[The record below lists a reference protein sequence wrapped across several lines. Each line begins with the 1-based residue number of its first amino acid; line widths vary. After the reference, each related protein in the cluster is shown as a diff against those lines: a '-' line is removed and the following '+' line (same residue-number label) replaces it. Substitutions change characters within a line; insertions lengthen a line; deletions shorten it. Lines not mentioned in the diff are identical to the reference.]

1 MYQTSNLTKARYFKM
16 KETINVVFIG
26 LGGRGYGLLNMVL
39 DTMPD
44 VNVVGVCDLYED
56 RTERAKEAV
65 INKRGNTP
73 VATLDYHE
81 LLKMEEVDAVITP
94 SAWDAHVPICIDAMN
109 AGKYVATEVGG
120 AYSVDQ
126 CWELVKT
133 YERTGVPCM
142 MLENCCYGREE
153 LTVLNMIK
161 KGMFGEIIHC
171 EGGYEHDLRDEVA
184 LGHENRHYRLDNYM
198 NRNGELYPTHEL
210 GPIAKYLNINRGNRM
225 ISLTAMSSKARGIN
239 AWIKDNRGED
249 FENANFAFAQ
259 GDIVITCIKCAH
271 GETIV
276 LKHDTTLPRA
286 YSRGNLVHGTKGI
299 WSEDKYG
306 CMFDGSCEGA
316 SWGHRFTDMN
326 EFFPEHEHP
335 LWKDYTAVGGH
346 GGIDYLVMRGFVE
359 AVKAGTQTP
368 IDVYDT
374 ASWMVISCLSEDSIA
389 MGSMPV
395 AIPDFTNGKWIK
407 REPYVRSKYCLEE
420 VCEDLF

>member
-1 MYQTSNLTKARYFKM
+1 M
-16 KETINVVFIG
+16 KESINVVFVG
-26 LGGRGYGLLNMVL
+26 LGCRGYGLLEMVL

-44 VNVVGVCDLYED
+44 VNVIGVCDLYED
-56 RTERAKEAV
+56 RIENARQLV
-65 INKRGNTP
+65 ISKRGTEPAVTTN
-73 VATLDYHE
+73 YHDF
-81 LLKMEEVDAVITP
+81 LKMDEVDAVITP
-94 SAWDAHVPICIDAMN
+94 SSWEAHIPICIDAMN

-142 MLENCCYGREE
+142 LLENCCYGREE
-153 LTVLNMIK
+153 LAVLNMVK
-161 KGMFGEIIHC
+161 KGLFGEILHC

-184 LGHENRHYRLDNYM
+184 LGHQNRHYRLDNYM
-198 NRNGELYPTHEL
+198 HRNGELYPTHEL

-225 ISLTAMSSKARGIN
+225 LSLTAMASKARGVN
-239 AWIKDNRGED
+239 AWIREKRGAD
-249 FENANFAFAQ
+249 FENADYAFAQ
-259 GDIVITCIKCAH
+259 GDIVTTCIKCAH

-306 CMFDGSCEGA
+306 CMFDGTCEGD
-316 SWGHRFTDMN
+316 SWSHTFTDMN

-335 LWKDYTAVGGH
+335 LWKNYTAVGGH
-346 GGIDYLVMRGFVE
+346 GGIDYHAMRGFIE

-395 AIPDFTNGKWIK
+395 AIPDFTNGKWVR
-407 REPYVRSKYCLEE
+407 REPYVRSRYCLEE
-420 VCEDLF
+420 VCE

>member
-1 MYQTSNLTKARYFKM
+1 M

-239 AWIKDNRGED
+239 AWIKENRGED

-316 SWGHRFTDMN
+316 SWAHTFTSMN

-346 GGIDYLVMRGFVE
+346 GGIDYLVMRGFIE

>member
-1 MYQTSNLTKARYFKM
+1 M

>member
-1 MYQTSNLTKARYFKM
+1 M
-16 KETINVVFIG
+16 KETINVVFVG
-26 LGGRGYGLLNMVL
+26 LGGRGRGLLNMVL

-56 RTERAKEAV
+56 RTENAKQDV

-94 SAWDAHVPICIDAMN
+94 SAWDAHIPICIDAMN

-161 KGMFGEIIHC
+161 KGLFGEIIHC

-184 LGHENRHYRLDNYM
+184 LGHMNRHYRLDNYM

-225 ISLTAMSSKARGIN
+225 ISLTAMSSKARGLN
-239 AWIKDNRGED
+239 AWINDNRGAD

-326 EFFPEHEHP
+326 TFFPEHEHP
-335 LWKDYTAVGGH
+335 LWKDYSAVGGH

>member
-1 MYQTSNLTKARYFKM
+1 M

-161 KGMFGEIIHC
+161 KSMFGEIIHC

-306 CMFDGSCEGA
+306 CMFDGSCAGTA
-316 SWGHRFTDMN
+316 SWAHTFTDMN
-326 EFFPEHEHP
+326 TFFPEHEHP

-346 GGIDYLVMRGFVE
+346 GGIDYLVMRGFIE

>member
-1 MYQTSNLTKARYFKM
+1 M

-407 REPYVRSKYCLEE
+407 REPYVRSQYCLEE

>member
-1 MYQTSNLTKARYFKM
+1 M

-161 KGMFGEIIHC
+161 KGLFGEIIHC

>member
-1 MYQTSNLTKARYFKM
+1 M

-306 CMFDGSCEGA
+306 CMFDGSCAGTA
-316 SWGHRFTDMN
+316 SWAHTFTDMN
-326 EFFPEHEHP
+326 TFFPEHEHP

-346 GGIDYLVMRGFVE
+346 GGIDYLVMRGFIE

>member
-1 MYQTSNLTKARYFKM
+1 M
-16 KETINVVFIG
+16 KDSINVVFVG

-56 RTERAKEAV
+56 RTEAGKQAV

-161 KGMFGEIIHC
+161 KGLFGEIIHC

-225 ISLTAMSSKARGIN
+225 ISLTAMSSKARGLN
-239 AWIKDNRGED
+239 AWINDNRGAD

-259 GDIVITCIKCAH
+259 GDIIITCIKCAH

-306 CMFDGSCEGA
+306 CMFDGSCAGTA
-316 SWGHRFTDMN
+316 SWAHTFTDMN
-326 EFFPEHEHP
+326 TFFPEHEHP

-407 REPYVRSKYCLEE
+407 REPYVRSKFCLEE

>member
-1 MYQTSNLTKARYFKM
+1 M
-16 KETINVVFIG
+16 KETINVVFVG
-26 LGGRGYGLLNMVL
+26 LGGRGRGLLNMVL

-56 RTERAKEAV
+56 RTENAKQDV

-94 SAWDAHVPICIDAMN
+94 SAWDAHIPICIDAMN

-153 LTVLNMIK
+153 LTVLNMSK
-161 KGMFGEIIHC
+161 KGLFGEIIHC

-184 LGHENRHYRLDNYM
+184 LGHVNRHYRLDNYM

-225 ISLTAMSSKARGIN
+225 ISLTAMSSKARGLN
-239 AWIKDNRGED
+239 AWINDNRGAD

-326 EFFPEHEHP
+326 TFFPEHEHP

>member
-1 MYQTSNLTKARYFKM
+1 M
-16 KETINVVFIG
+16 KETINVVFVG
-26 LGGRGYGLLNMVL
+26 LGGRGRGLLNMVL

-56 RTERAKEAV
+56 RTENAKQDV

-94 SAWDAHVPICIDAMN
+94 SAWDAHVPVCIDAMN

-225 ISLTAMSSKARGIN
+225 ISLTAMSSKARGLN
-239 AWIKDNRGED
+239 AWINDNRGAD

-306 CMFDGSCEGA
+306 CMFDGSCAGTA
-316 SWGHRFTDMN
+316 SWAHTFTDMN
-326 EFFPEHEHP
+326 TFFPEHEHP

>member
-1 MYQTSNLTKARYFKM
+1 M

-153 LTVLNMIK
+153 LTVLNRIK

>member
-1 MYQTSNLTKARYFKM
+1 M

-225 ISLTAMSSKARGIN
+225 ISLTAMSSKARGLH
-239 AWIKDNRGED
+239 AWINDNRGAD
-249 FENANFAFAQ
+249 FENADFAFAQ

-407 REPYVRSKYCLEE
+407 REPYVRSKFCLEE

>member
-1 MYQTSNLTKARYFKM
+1 M

-239 AWIKDNRGED
+239 AWIKDHRGEH

>member
-1 MYQTSNLTKARYFKM
+1 M

-225 ISLTAMSSKARGIN
+225 ISLTAMSSKARGLH
-239 AWIKDNRGED
+239 AWINDNRGAD
-249 FENANFAFAQ
+249 FENADFAFAQ

-346 GGIDYLVMRGFVE
+346 GGIDYLVMRGFIE

>member
-1 MYQTSNLTKARYFKM
+1 MKARYFKM
-16 KETINVVFIG
+16 KETINVVFVG
-26 LGGRGYGLLNMVL
+26 LGGRGRGLLNMVL

-56 RTERAKEAV
+56 RTENAKQDV

>member
-1 MYQTSNLTKARYFKM
+1 M

-81 LLKMEEVDAVITP
+81 LLKIEEVDAVITP

>member
-1 MYQTSNLTKARYFKM
+1 M
-16 KETINVVFIG
+16 KETINVVFVG
-26 LGGRGYGLLNMVL
+26 LGGRGRGLLNMVL

-56 RTERAKEAV
+56 RTENAKQDV

-94 SAWDAHVPICIDAMN
+94 SAWDAHIPICIDAMN

-126 CWELVKT
+126 CWELVKS

-161 KGMFGEIIHC
+161 KGLFGEIIHC

-184 LGHENRHYRLDNYM
+184 LGHVNRHYRLDNYM

-225 ISLTAMSSKARGIN
+225 ISLTAMSSKARGLN
-239 AWIKDNRGED
+239 AWINDNRGAD

-326 EFFPEHEHP
+326 TFFPEHEHP
-335 LWKDYTAVGGH
+335 LWKDYSAVGGH

>member
-1 MYQTSNLTKARYFKM
+1 M
-16 KETINVVFIG
+16 KESVNVVFVG
-26 LGGRGYGLLNMVL
+26 LGGRGTGLMCMVL

-44 VNVVGVCDLYED
+44 VNVIGVCDLYED
-56 RTERAKEAV
+56 RAENAKKIVTE
-65 INKRGNTP
+65 KRGITP
-73 VATLDYHE
+73 VCTTDYHE
-81 LLKMEEVDAVITP
+81 LLAMPEVDAVITP
-94 SAWDAHVPICIDAMN
+94 SAWDAHIPVCIDAMN

-133 YERTGVPCM
+133 YERTKVPCM

-161 KGMFGEIIHC
+161 KGMFGEVVHC
-171 EGGYEHDLRDEVA
+171 AGGYEHDLRDEVA
-184 LGHENRHYRLDNYM
+184 LGHEMRHYRLDNYM
-198 NRNGELYPTHEL
+198 HRNAELYPTHEL

-225 ISLTAMSSKARGIN
+225 ISLTSMSSKARGVN
-239 AWIKDNRGED
+239 AWIQKNRGED
-249 FENANFAFAQ
+249 FENANYPFAC
-259 GDIVITCIKCAH
+259 GDVVTTCIKCAH

-276 LKHDTTLPRA
+276 LTHDTTLPRA
-286 YSRGNLVHGTKGI
+286 YSRGNLVQGTKGI

-306 CMFDGSCEGA
+306 CLFDGMLDTP
-316 SWGHRFTDMN
+316 SWEHRFIDMN

-335 LWKDYTAVGGH
+335 LWKDYSAVGGH
-346 GGIDYLVMRGFVE
+346 GGIDYLVMRGFIE
-359 AVKAGTQTP
+359 AVKAQTQTP

-374 ASWMVISCLSEDSIA
+374 ASWMVISILSEDSIA
-389 MGSMPV
+389 MGSAPV

-407 REPYVRSKYCLEE
+407 REPYVRSKFCLEE

>member
-1 MYQTSNLTKARYFKM
+1 M

-56 RTERAKEAV
+56 RTEQGKQDV

-161 KGMFGEIIHC
+161 KGMFGELIHC

>member
-1 MYQTSNLTKARYFKM
+1 M

-161 KGMFGEIIHC
+161 KGLFGEVLHC
-171 EGGYEHDLRDEVA
+171 QGGYQHDLRSVSNGMDRD
-184 LGHENRHYRLDNYM
+184 HERAWHYLH
-198 NRNGELYPTHEL
+198 RNAEIYPTHEL
-210 GPIAKYLNINRGNRM
+210 GPIMTYLDIKKADFYKVETTVEIGSRTDILLRM
-225 ISLTAMSSKARGIN
+225 RISSWGISLPPRSAAPTAR
-239 AWIKDNRGED
+239 
-249 FENANFAFAQ
+249 
-259 GDIVITCIKCAH
+259 
-271 GETIV
+271 
-276 LKHDTTLPRA
+276 
-286 YSRGNLVHGTKGI
+286 
-299 WSEDKYG
+299 
-306 CMFDGSCEGA
+306 
-316 SWGHRFTDMN
+316 
-326 EFFPEHEHP
+326 P
-335 LWKDYTAVGGH
+335 L
-346 GGIDYLVMRGFVE
+346 F
-359 AVKAGTQTP
+359 
-368 IDVYDT
+368 
-374 ASWMVISCLSEDSIA
+374 
-389 MGSMPV
+389 
-395 AIPDFTNGKWIK
+395 
-407 REPYVRSKYCLEE
+407 
-420 VCEDLF
+420 

>member
-1 MYQTSNLTKARYFKM
+1 M

-44 VNVVGVCDLYED
+44 VKVVGVCDLYED
-56 RTERAKEAV
+56 RTEQGKQDV

-73 VATLDYHE
+73 VAPLDYHE

-94 SAWDAHVPICIDAMN
+94 TAWDAHVPICIDAMN

-142 MLENCCYGREE
+142 MLENCCYGREA

-259 GDIVITCIKCAH
+259 GDTVITCIKCAH

-407 REPYVRSKYCLEE
+407 REPYVRSKFCLEE